1 MVNQL
6 TQADGLPRK
15 YKGEKMTKKIF
26 LLSVLL
32 SSTILTNSIAFA
44 EKTEKTAKD
53 DPYLL
58 LDLFASAFEMAR
70 TEYVDDV
77 GDRKLIEAAINGMLS
92 SLDPHSSFLDAD
104 TFRDMQI
111 QTKGEFGGVG
121 MEVSME
127 NAFVRVVAPL
137 DGTPAA
143 KAGIQP
149 GDLITHIND
158 ESVVGMN
165 LNAAVEKLRGKPK
178 TSVKIKISR
187 KGQDSKD
194 ITLIR
199 DIIKIDPVRFEVK
212 NDDIGYIRVITFSE
226 KTTQNVKKA
235 VADITEKVGRKNLRG
250 FVLDVRNNP
259 GGLLDEAQGVVD
271 VFLTQGEIVS
281 TRSKNPEETVRLTAT
296 DKDLTNGLP
305 LVVLINEGSASA
317 SEIVAGALQDH
328 KRAIIVGTPSFGKGS
343 VQSLKPIPGYGA
355 IKLTTARYY
364 TPSGRSIQA
373 EGIQPDILIPRAEIK
388 EEEIIKGYSE
398 SNLIGALGQ
407 KEGEKKESIKKQTD
421 TTSKEK
427 TPTQKD
433 KEGEKK
439 PDYQLDRALDI
450 LKSVSVY
457 RQSDQTLDK

>member
-1 MVNQL
+1 MN
-6 TQADGLPRK
+6 
-15 YKGEKMTKKIF
+15 KKIL
-26 LLSVLL
+26 LLSLLL
-32 SSTILTNSIAFA
+32 STTFMTPCAFA
-44 EKTEKTAKD
+44 ETKEKTAKD

-58 LDLFASAFEMAR
+58 LDLFANAFEMAR

-127 NAFVRVVAPL
+127 NGFVRVVSPL

-149 GDLITHIND
+149 GDLITHIED

-178 TSVKIKISR
+178 TPVKIKISR
-187 KGQDSKD
+187 KGQDP
-194 ITLIR
+194 IELTLVR

-212 NDDIGYIRVITFSE
+212 NDDIGYIRIITFSE
-226 KTTQNVKKA
+226 KTTQNVKNAIKE
-235 VADITEKVGRKNLRG
+235 ITQKVGKNKLRG
-250 FVLDVRNNP
+250 FVVDLRNNP
-259 GGLLDEAQGVVD
+259 GGLLDEAEGVAD
-271 VFLTQGEIVS
+271 VFLSQGEIVS
-281 TRSKNPEETVRLTAT
+281 TRSKKPEETVRLTASSG
-296 DKDLTNGLP
+296 DLTDGLP

-328 KRAIIVGTPSFGKGS
+328 KRAVVVGTPSFGKGS
-343 VQSLKPIPGYGA
+343 VQSLKPVPGYGA

-373 EGIQPDILIPRAEIK
+373 EGIQPDVVIPRGELK
-388 EEEIIKGYSE
+388 EEEIIKGFSE
-398 SNLIGALGQ
+398 SNLVGALGQ
-407 KEGEKKESIKKQTD
+407 KEGEKKKDIKKTEPKAD
-421 TTSKEK
+421 ATNE
-427 TPTQKD
+427 KD
-433 KEGEKK
+433 KKEEKK
-439 PDYQLDRALDI
+439 PDYQLDRAIDI
-450 LKSVSVY
+450 LKSISVY
-457 RQSDQTLDK
+457 RQQDQSFEK

>member
-1 MVNQL
+1 M
-6 TQADGLPRK
+6 
-15 YKGEKMTKKIF
+15 KKIL
-26 LLSVLL
+26 LLSLLL
-32 SSTILTNSIAFA
+32 STTFMTPCAFA
-44 EKTEKTAKD
+44 EKKEKTAKD

-127 NAFVRVVAPL
+127 NGFVRVVSPL

-149 GDLITHIND
+149 GDLITHIED

-178 TSVKIKISR
+178 TPVKIKISR
-187 KGQDSKD
+187 KGQDAMEL
-194 ITLIR
+194 TLVR
-199 DIIKIDPVRFEVK
+199 DVIKIDPVRFEVK
-212 NDDIGYIRVITFSE
+212 NDDIGYIRIITFSE

-235 VADITEKVGRKNLRG
+235 VKEITEKVGADKLRG

-271 VFLTQGEIVS
+271 VFLSQGEIVS
-281 TRSKNPEETVRLTAT
+281 TRSKKPEETIRLTAKT
-296 DKDLTNGLP
+296 GDMTNGLP
-305 LVVLINEGSASA
+305 IVALINEGSASA

-328 KRAIIVGTPSFGKGS
+328 KRAVVVGTPSFGKGS
-343 VQSLKPIPGYGA
+343 VQSLKPVPGYGA

-373 EGIQPDILIPRAEIK
+373 EGIQPDVVIPRGELK
-388 EEEIIKGYSE
+388 EEEIIKGFSE
-398 SNLIGALGQ
+398 SNLVGALGQ
-407 KEGEKKESIKKQTD
+407 KEGEKKKDIKKAE
-421 TTSKEK
+421 TTN
-427 TPTQKD
+427 TKD
-433 KEGEKK
+433 KKDDKKDEKK
-439 PDYQLDRALDI
+439 PDYQLDRAIDI
-450 LKSVSVY
+450 LKSISVY
-457 RQSDQTLDK
+457 RQKDQSFEK

>member
-1 MVNQL
+1 M
-6 TQADGLPRK
+6 
-15 YKGEKMTKKIF
+15 KKKLF

-32 SSTILTNSIAFA
+32 SSTFMTPYAFA
-44 EKTEKTAKD
+44 EKAEKTAKD

-58 LDLFASAFEMAR
+58 LELFTSAFEMAR
-70 TEYVDDV
+70 KEYVDDV

-127 NAFVRVVAPL
+127 NGFVRVVSPI
-137 DGTPAA
+137 DDTPAS

-149 GDLITHIND
+149 GDLITHIED

-178 TSVKIKISR
+178 TPVKIRISR
-187 KGQDSKD
+187 KGQESMEL
-194 ITLIR
+194 TLIR

-212 NDDIGYIRVITFSE
+212 NDDIGYIRIITFST

-235 VADITEKVGRKNLRG
+235 VKEIMEKVEKGKLRG
-250 FVLDVRNNP
+250 FVLDLRNNP

-271 VFLTQGEIVS
+271 VFLNQGEIVS
-281 TRSKNPEETVRLTAT
+281 TRSKKPEDTIRLIAKNGDMT
-296 DKDLTNGLP
+296 KGLP
-305 LVVLINEGSASA
+305 IVILINEGSASA

-328 KRAIIVGTPSFGKGS
+328 KRAVVVGTPSFGKGS
-343 VQSLKPIPGYGA
+343 VQSLRPVPGYGA

-373 EGIQPDILIPRAEIK
+373 EGIQPDVVIPRGELK
-388 EEEIIKGYSE
+388 EEEIIKGFSE

-407 KEGEKKESIKKQTD
+407 KEGEKKDKVKKA
-421 TTSKEK
+421 TTPSK
-427 TPTQKD
+427 D
-433 KEGEKK
+433 EKK
-439 PDYQLDRALDI
+439 TETKEDDKKDDKKKSDYQLDRAIDI
-450 LKSVSVY
+450 LKSISVY
-457 RQSDQTLDK
+457 SQKDQDTEK